1 MTRYTIEE
9 SPRNEIFRIKHNG
22 EVVAVLE
29 LKKETIICHS
39 DDFYSVN

>member
-1 MTRYTIEE
+1 MRYLEL
-9 SPRNEIFRIKHNG
+9 RNNG